1 MLLNMLL
8 NMLLTKNGG
17 ANQVGATNVPGLV
30 NSSESEDT
38 SSDEDPKIN
47 YVNNAKY
54 KIRIRI
60 KVMGK
65 LRNILRKCKTQD
77 ASNCRVPS

>member
-1 MLLNMLL
+1 MLL

-38 SSDEDPKIN
+38 SSDEDPRIN